1 MMGDFLQQTAGPW
14 TMYHIVIALVLTIL
28 GFVARAIV
36 LYVATHQ
43 LAKFTARTESNADDL
58 ALTAVTGP
66 LGAILPVTGVYLG
79 LRYLVAVQ
87 PEWTWIAHLDRV
99 FRLATILLITWT
111 VFRLVDAGATLL
123 SEMSARTESKLDDQL
138 VPLARKGAKVFIAAL
153 GFVLLAQNLGYSVSG
168 LLAGLGIG
176 GLALAMAAKDTLANL
191 FGSLMIMLDRPFH
204 VGDFIRF
211 DSNEGTV
218 EEIGMRST
226 RVRTAAKTVISIP
239 NQHLANA
246 TVENITMMPRR
257 RVRFTLGVT
266 YDTSAAQV
274 QELVTKI
281 EAYLQARQDVDH
293 EFPVVVRF
301 ADFGA
306 SSLDV
311 LIQYFATTQDWVEHM
326 QVRQDI
332 NLGLMNLVE
341 EMGLE
346 IAFPTRTVHLVGD
359 AKGNGARQPVQG

>member
-1 MMGDFLQQTAGPW
+1 MGDFLQQTAGPW
-14 TMYHIVIALVLTIL
+14 TMYQILIALVLTIL
-28 GFVARAIV
+28 GFVARAVV

-43 LAKFTARTESNADDL
+43 LAKMAARTESNADDL
-58 ALTAVTGP
+58 ALEAVAGP
-66 LGAILPVTGVYLG
+66 LGAILPVTGVYLAFRFLVG
-79 LRYLVAVQ
+79 LQ
-87 PEWTWIAHLDRV
+87 PEWTWITHLDRV
-99 FRLATILLITWT
+99 FRLVTILLITWT
-111 VFRLVDAGATLL
+111 VFRLVDAGAVLL
-123 SEMSARTESKLDDQL
+123 SEMAARTESKLDDQL
-138 VPLARKGAKVFIAAL
+138 VPLARKGTKAFVAAL

-204 VGDFIRF
+204 VGDFIKF
-211 DSNEGTV
+211 DANEGTV

-246 TVENITMMPRR
+246 TIENISLMPRR

-266 YDTSAAQV
+266 YDTSAPQM
-274 QELVTKI
+274 QELVTRI
-281 EAYLQARQDVDH
+281 EAYLLARQDVDH
-293 EFPVVVRF
+293 ELPVVVRF
-301 ADFGA
+301 SDFGA

-311 LIQYFATTQDWVEHM
+311 LIQYFAATSDWIEHM
-326 QVRQDI
+326 QVRHEI

-341 EMGLE
+341 ELGLE
-346 IAFPTRTVHLVGD
+346 VAFPTRTVHLVGD
-359 AKGNGARQPVQG
+359 GNGKGVEQPVQG